1 MGKEFL
7 ENHTHRAVRKKD
19 ERGNVKRDLFNELK
33 QVVCGTVSGGNNTKT
48 KVIERYKWHE
58 EVESHENLH
67 AEGTRQIKEE

>member
-7 ENHTHRAVRKKD
+7 ENHTHRAVRKK
-19 ERGNVKRDLFNELK
+19 E
-33 QVVCGTVSGGNNTKT
+33 TVSGGNNTKT